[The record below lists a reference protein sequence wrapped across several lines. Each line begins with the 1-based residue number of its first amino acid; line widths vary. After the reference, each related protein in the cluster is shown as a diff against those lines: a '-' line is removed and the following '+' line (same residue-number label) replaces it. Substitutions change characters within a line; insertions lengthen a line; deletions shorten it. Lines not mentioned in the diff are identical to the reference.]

1 MVFLFLLVDHVVRVC
16 QEDVVWQIRVQ
27 RRSVQVKENGVHER
41 RLRRMVLTSSGQQ
54 NEQRKSKSAFVQWSL
69 GSPA

>member
-1 MVFLFLLVDHVVRVC
+1 MVFLFLLVDHAVRVC

-27 RRSVQVKENGVHER
+27 RRSVQMKENGVHER
-41 RLRRMVLTSSGQQ
+41 RLRRMVLTSGGQE